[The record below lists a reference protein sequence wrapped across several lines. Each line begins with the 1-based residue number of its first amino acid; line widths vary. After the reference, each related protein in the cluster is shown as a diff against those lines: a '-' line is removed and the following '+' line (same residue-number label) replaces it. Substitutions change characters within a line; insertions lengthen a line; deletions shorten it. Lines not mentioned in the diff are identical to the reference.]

1 MQVTYQNQPEDFFA
15 ILHALSW
22 RERILG
28 YLQVAG
34 LGHCVWPLILILVV
48 LQEWDFLWWI
58 GWLLGVFLLFYTYTY
73 ARNWWV
79 LPKHVFI
86 VPGEQQVRLT
96 EEFLEATSQRGNSRR
111 RWKYV
116 SRIIDLPDHLM
127 IYVHSQRYMAIPKKY
142 FASPE
147 DAQAFFARANQLRTD
162 AQDKPMPP
170 LDWETFRRDFGLAD
184 FSLIKYLNWTL
195 DPKLSARIDTLGADK
210 DGTKSIPTLLGL
222 IGQTILPSVIVL
234 FLYSLKLASG
244 SDGQLLQYTLYY
256 TLLLLAILFAFIF
269 GMQLHTYRQY
279 RKSLARQ
286 VKLMRP
292 EQIWFYAEGI
302 GSITEEG
309 HSFHRWQ
316 LIGPVENDREAIV
329 VLDIPPFIYAII
341 PKASF
346 EHAEEEEV
354 IRERMQECY
363 DTSRRTDQDATLAD
377 KQDGIEDD
385 VIVADLVD
393 NPFRSPPPTRS

>member
-15 ILHALSW
+15 ILRALSW
-22 RERILG
+22 RERIFG

-34 LGHCVWPLILILVV
+34 LGHCVWPLLLILVI
-48 LQEWDFLWWI
+48 LQEWEFLGWI
-58 GWLLGVFLLFYTYTY
+58 GLLLGVFLLYYTYTY
-73 ARNWWV
+73 ARNWWQ

-96 EEFLEATSQRGNSRR
+96 DDFLEATSQRGSSRR

-116 SRIIDLPDHLM
+116 SRIIDQPEHLM

-147 DAQAFFARANQLRTD
+147 EAQAFFARANQLRAD
-162 AQDKPMPP
+162 AQDKPLPP
-170 LDWETFRRDFGLAD
+170 LDWETFRRDFDLD
-184 FSLIKYLNWTL
+184 ELPLIKYLKWTL
-195 DPKLSARIDTLGADK
+195 DPKLSARIDTLGADQ
-210 DGTKSIPTLLGL
+210 DGTKTIPTLLGL
-222 IGQTILPSVIVL
+222 IGQTIFPSVVVL
-234 FLYSLKLASG
+234 FLFSLKLTSEN
-244 SDGQLLQYTLYY
+244 DNPLLLNVVYF

-279 RKSLARQ
+279 SKSLARQ
-286 VKLMRP
+286 AKLLRP

-309 HSFHRWQ
+309 HSFHRWN

-329 VLDIPPFIYAII
+329 ILDIPPFIYGII

-346 EHAEEEEV
+346 ESPEEEEV
-354 IRERMQECY
+354 LRERMQECY
-363 DTSRRTDQDATLAD
+363 ERVHETALDATLV
-377 KQDGIEDD
+377 DGEDEA
-385 VIVADLVD
+385 IVADLAD
-393 NPFRSPPPTRS
+393 NPFRSPPTKRT